1 MLWQKTA
8 PMVLTIALLANTACS
23 TTSNHSAMNKPV
35 PQALLV
41 MPQRPE
47 PPQDGSQA
55 NLLSHAVEFGKYVKQ
70 LENQLAGWLKWAE
83 ETP

>member
-1 MLWQKTA
+1 
-8 PMVLTIALLANTACS
+8 
-23 TTSNHSAMNKPV
+23 MNKPV